1 MRKPTLAIIDN
12 FGIVRQSYYL
22 ALKQQGF
29 DVSILSSNWK
39 DFIDKVSSGAN
50 SPDICLINIDSTVY
64 TDLLSDSIIRFYVN
78 NSKIIGYTLSEESP
92 LGKSEYVNVYM
103 PFNLGL
109 QKMTEIILATLH
121 S

>member
-39 DFIDKVSSGAN
+39 DFNDKV
-50 SPDICLINIDSTVY
+50 TVAQ
-64 TDLLSDSIIRFYVN
+64 TVLTFV
-78 NSKIIGYTLSEESP
+78 
-92 LGKSEYVNVYM
+92 
-103 PFNLGL
+103 
-109 QKMTEIILATLH
+109 
-121 S
+121 